1 MSADPE
7 VSPRAGVKIAAIV
20 LAAGRS
26 SRMAPR
32 NKLLQSI
39 GGEPIIRRV
48 AANALASG
56 ARPVLVVIGHEAAA
70 IIAALTGLDA
80 TTIANPAYADGL
92 STSLRAGLRALPA
105 GLDGALVC
113 LGDMPEVEGSVLRA
127 LMAAFT
133 GPGAICVPV
142 CHGRRGNPVLWGRSY
157 FAEMME
163 MTGDVGA
170 KPLMAR
176 HEEHLIEVAVATMS
190 IFEDIDAP
198 ADLARIKQLRAD
210 D

>member
-1 MSADPE
+1 MSADPDP
-7 VSPRAGVKIAAIV
+7 SPRAGVKIAAIV
-20 LAAGRS
+20 LATGRS

-32 NKLLQSI
+32 NKLLESI

-56 ARPVLVVIGHEAAA
+56 ARPVLVVIGHEAAG
-70 IIAALTGLDA
+70 IATALGGLDV
-80 TTIANPAYADGL
+80 TTIANPAYAEGL

-105 GLDGALVC
+105 SIDGALVC
-113 LGDMPEVEGSVLRA
+113 LGDMPEVEGTVLRA

-133 GPGAICVPV
+133 GASAICVPV
-142 CHGRRGNPVLWGRSY
+142 RHGRRGNPVLWGIRY
-157 FAEMME
+157 FAEMTE

-170 KPLMAR
+170 KSMMAR
-176 HEEHLIEVAVATMS
+176 HKEYLIEVEAATDS

-198 ADLARIKQLRAD
+198 ADLARIK
-210 D
+210 